1 MTHEN
6 GTGVTDRPRRRDRV
20 FNQHVGS
27 MVNFLRREV
36 GMSIDELAARSH
48 IEFERLDEIEY
59 EECEPTIEDII
70 NIADVLGVTVAHFYR
85 QRLLGI

>member
-1 MTHEN
+1 
-6 GTGVTDRPRRRDRV
+6 
-20 FNQHVGS
+20 
-27 MVNFLRREV
+27 
-36 GMSIDELAARSH
+36 MSIYELAARSH

-59 EECEPTIEDII
+59 EECEPTIEDLI